1 MYRPLP
7 LHVNLQTPIF
17 RGLSSVIN
25 SGLSEEL
32 FSRKRPPSAANA
44 IKKSYVFFGQPVAI
58 FQIHLNVAF
67 DNRPS
72 NSHDDSDS
80 AIPVRASPH

>member
-25 SGLSEEL
+25 AGLSEELL
-32 FSRKRPPSAANA
+32 FSRKRPLSAANA
-44 IKKSYVFFGQPVAI
+44 NKKSYVFFGQPVAI

-67 DNRPS
+67 DDRNFE
-72 NSHDDSDS
+72 
-80 AIPVRASPH
+80 